1 MLLLQEYQTS
11 NMLFI
16 VFRKSSFMNMGSST
30 VVKTPQSDVKRAKT
44 GGQVLVDKTTNSTG
58 KMIELDLCSSD
69 EDF

>member
-1 MLLLQEYQTS
+1 
-11 NMLFI
+11 
-16 VFRKSSFMNMGSST
+16 MNMGSST